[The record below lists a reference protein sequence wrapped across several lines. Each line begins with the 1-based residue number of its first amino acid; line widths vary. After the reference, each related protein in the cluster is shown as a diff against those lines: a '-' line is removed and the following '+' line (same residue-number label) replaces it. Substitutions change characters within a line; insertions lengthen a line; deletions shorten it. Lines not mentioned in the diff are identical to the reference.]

1 MTDTKTALQFAQRVA
16 YFVISIGLLTL
27 VLKPEWEVHVGG
39 LLIGIAASL
48 INSWHL
54 HWKTVKITEFV
65 ARLRQKPRI
74 TLGFLTRASIGVLAF
89 VIAERVLHYNFYMT
103 IAGLYFVHL
112 VAIAFIG
119 KSQNTVERGDKET
132 WNT

>member
-1 MTDTKTALQFAQRVA
+1 MIDTKAGLQLAQRIA
-16 YFVISIGLLTL
+16 FFLISIGLLAI
-27 VLKPEWEVHVGG
+27 VIKPEWESYIGG
-39 LLIGIAASL
+39 LLIGVAASL

-65 ARLRQKPRI
+65 ARLGKKPRI

-89 VIAERVLHYNFYMT
+89 VIADRVLHYNFYMT
-103 IAGLYFVHL
+103 IAGLFFVQL

-119 KSQNTVERGDKET
+119 KSQMTVERGDKET